1 MKFFKAMM
9 ESRKG
14 GGLSDHTKIILHSIL
29 IIIRFDI
36 LHAYRSSALANNI
49 KEMNE
54 AHQVAF
60 ESSNYIH
67 IYFENFFKFRKFI
80 N

>member
-1 MKFFKAMM
+1 MKFFTTKM

-14 GGLSDHTKIILHSIL
+14 GGLSDHTELILRLIL

-36 LHAYRSSALANNI
+36 LSAYRFLARANNI
-49 KEMNE
+49 KEVNQ

-60 ESSNYIH
+60 ESSNYMH